1 MNELHWTLVISLH
14 VSVFLGLA
22 QEWSS
27 FLNVETWIIWFLGH
41 TLVYSL
47 YVIYIEF
54 FKKTTDMIEK
64 NILYHSFFIV
74 LWYYQ
79 RVYVLT
85 NQSVQNFEIGCKRDL
100 LVLTT
105 TVTFTIILLAF
116 SGMFSVLIS

>member
-22 QEWSS
+22 HEWGS

-79 RVYVLT
+79 RIYVLT